1 MDRSTYVS
9 RGLLHSSLGN
19 STGTLATDHGSLVL
33 PVGFTR
39 RLLALPRR
47 GSAFETRLIAAHAIL
62 HAVVCWWCDG
72 GFIVAVLCPLFLT
85 TYFELPL
92 SLAIVTGMAFLTF
105 FACRSWK
112 HPDYDWSVASRLKY
126 PAMLLIASPM
136 IAMSLASE
144 G

>member
-1 MDRSTYVS
+1 M
-9 RGLLHSSLGN
+9 LL
-19 STGTLATDHGSLVL
+19 
-33 PVGFTR
+33 
-39 RLLALPRR
+39 
-47 GSAFETRLIAAHAIL
+47 SAGGAI
-62 HAVVCWWCDG
+62 G

-144 G
+144 GQSIASERNFFGVLQVLKDENGMRLIHGSTIHGMQLSNERSSEPTTYYGKTSGLGWF